1 MNRNHSSFYTD
12 VLLSFA
18 VSKFLITVLII
29 NISMCVP
36 NIKSEGSKAPT
47 WHLHT
52 KSYKFGWNTFPNNAR
67 MKDRRD
73 LNLDEV
79 LYTSVIYYI
88 PDSWLTGNLLNGYD
102 LKFWW
107 RDSENQLY
115 III

>member
-1 MNRNHSSFYTD
+1 
-12 VLLSFA
+12 
-18 VSKFLITVLII
+18 
-29 NISMCVP
+29 
-36 NIKSEGSKAPT
+36 
-47 WHLHT
+47 
-52 KSYKFGWNTFPNNAR
+52 